1 MVMMDDPL
9 AAVKV
14 TSPAPVVSRM
24 GGDIKKIATRLNV
37 NLLIG
42 SKRKQVVLEGGD
54 PAEYLSAN
62 ANQLFKGVFCPAANL
77 LCRAAYEANLVAL
90 VPAALVVVVRA
101 VPVDPR
107 PKEKFLQGH
116 LLSPQFG
123 SCRRNGCSPN
133 RYTHLWPPGF
143 STVCANTARFLRL
156 GNGVLAMKTDY
167 LDFVLGTLDPVNSL
181 GFKELFHA
189 TNPCR

>member
-1 MVMMDDPL
+1 
-9 AAVKV
+9 
-14 TSPAPVVSRM
+14 
-24 GGDIKKIATRLNV
+24 
-37 NLLIG
+37 LIG
-42 SKRKQVVLEGGD
+42 PKRKKVVLEGGN
-54 PAEYLSAN
+54 PSKHLAAN
-62 ANQLFKGVFCPAANL
+62 ANQLFNGVLYPAANL
-77 LCRAAYEANLVAL
+77 FSRTAYEANLVAL
-90 VPAALVVVVRA
+90 VPAALVVVVRG

-133 RYTHLWPPGF
+133 RYTDLWPPGF

-167 LDFVLGTLDPVNSL
+167 LDFVLGIFDPVNSL

>member
-1 MVMMDDPL
+1 MPCVGNGDDGRSVGGGEGYI
-9 AAVKV
+9 ACACG
-14 TSPAPVVSRM
+14 VSY

-90 VPAALVVVVRA
+90 VPAALVVVVCA

-116 LLSPQFG
+116 LLSHSLVPAAGMDVAQIATLTFGLQDSPQFVQTPLVSSAWETG
-123 SCRRNGCSPN
+123 S
-133 RYTHLWPPGF
+133 WQ
-143 STVCANTARFLRL
+143 
-156 GNGVLAMKTDY
+156 
-167 LDFVLGTLDPVNSL
+167 
-181 GFKELFHA
+181 
-189 TNPCR
+189 